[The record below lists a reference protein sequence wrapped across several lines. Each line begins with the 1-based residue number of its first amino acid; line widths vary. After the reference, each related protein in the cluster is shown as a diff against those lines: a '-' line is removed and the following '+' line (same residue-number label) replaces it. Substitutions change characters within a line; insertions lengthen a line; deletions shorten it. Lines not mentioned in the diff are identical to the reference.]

1 MQRKERATINLNEN
15 YPVARSQAQGRI
27 KIFEAVVKLL
37 HEKAF
42 RDITWGE
49 IAKTAGVSEALIY
62 QHYTDRRGLMF
73 GVIEELLE
81 QWQFMRR
88 QLFRGIYGALN
99 KLRSVI
105 GYHITSFHQDRVFAK
120 ILLLEV
126 RSYPLFFE
134 SRAYRLIQDYGGM
147 ILDIINEGIYSGE
160 IRNDIDPKHIRQM
173 VLGTIEH
180 LCLPLIIFDRE
191 FSPDDLTDAAC
202 RIIFSGI
209 GKKETP

>member
-1 MQRKERATINLNEN
+1 LNEP

-27 KIFEAVVKLL
+27 KIFESVVKLL

-62 QHYTDRRGLMF
+62 QHYTDRGGLMF

-81 QWQFMRR
+81 QWEFMRR
-88 QLFRGIYGALN
+88 QLFRGTYGALN
-99 KLRSVI
+99 KLRSLI
-105 GYHITSFHQDRVFAK
+105 GYHINSFHQDRVFAK

-134 SRAYRLIQDYGGM
+134 SRAYRHIQDYGDM
-147 ILDIINEGIYSGE
+147 ILDIINEGIFNKE
-160 IRNDIDPKHIRQM
+160 IRDDIDPKHLRQT

-180 LCLPLIIFDRE
+180 LCLPYVIFDRE
-191 FSPDDLTDAAC
+191 FSPDELAHDAW
-202 RIIFSGI
+202 RVIFSGI
-209 GKKETP
+209 AKNPD